1 MRSWFICICSV
12 LLLNISAASESRV
25 TISAEDAT
33 EFRYWTQINR
43 IRDREATLR
52 ERQANTPQSS
62 VRLIPKRYDHE
73 GYAHLR
79 PAFLLYAA
87 REGAQHARKS
97 LEGYPESE
105 VERQVR
111 ENVAVALQYYPLVA
125 TESSHFQ
132 SLIDTMRDRQSDR
145 ILRLYLAEQLTASIG
160 AHSLL
165 GLYMNEELHISSE
178 DSIRLLRRL
187 SVDSLEDARIQQAAL
202 HGLYNFIYQSI
213 ERQMLRDE
221 ELQAYLIENEIATRP
236 IVLLTHPEA
245 PRHDSTRKLLA
256 DSQAYLEQLVEVYT
270 SHLRPEANRPKET
283 RQISLNYLQRI
294 YDDMHYIKKEPLVA
308 IISQH
313 ATTDDDGN

>member
-1 MRSWFICICSV
+1 MKSWLICFCSV
-12 LLLNISAASESRV
+12 LLLNQAVASASRV
-25 TISAEDAT
+25 TISAEDAS

-52 ERQANTPQSS
+52 ERQENMPQSS
-62 VRLIPKRYDHE
+62 SRLIPKRYDHE

-97 LEGYPESE
+97 LKGYPESE
-105 VERQVR
+105 IERQIR
-111 ENVAVALQYYPLVA
+111 ENVDVALQYYPLVA

-132 SLIDTMRDRQSDR
+132 DLVDTMRDRKTDK
-145 ILRLYLAEQLTASIG
+145 ILRLYLAEQLTSSIG

-213 ERQMLRDE
+213 ERQILRDE
-221 ELQAYLIENEIATRP
+221 ELQRYLLENGIPAKP
-236 IVLLTHPEA
+236 IVLNSHTEA
-245 PRHDSTRKLLA
+245 PRVEETQKILQ
-256 DSQAYLEQLVEVYT
+256 DSQVYLEQLIEVYT
-270 SHLRPEANRPKET
+270 SHLRPEANRPEVT
-283 RQISLNYLQRI
+283 RQISLEYIQRI
-294 YDDMHYIKKEPLVA
+294 YDEMPYLNRDNLIA
-308 IISQH
+308 ILKQYSMSDNDI
-313 ATTDDDGN
+313 N